1 MKGMP
6 YPAALQD
13 ACRRIDMPLI
23 DKQLQEVW
31 DALRADNSR
40 RDHALQSIRI
50 RNLRGIQDLRVPFT
64 YPVSVLAGPNGCGKS
79 TVLFACACAYR
90 DPKRK
95 PKDLTPSSLFPNFDN
110 RRQQE
115 LSDSIERT
123 ELAFDYI
130 HEGTN
135 YPMDWNRG
143 KSWNR
148 SFRGRKGGKQPE
160 RTVYLRTLANL
171 TNPSEVRGL
180 LQLAR
185 KEFETET
192 LTPDLLIFAHR
203 ILRRRYRNLSVIA
216 SGDRDLLFA
225 ETEDEQ
231 TTRYSEFHMSS
242 GERAILRISR
252 DISRL
257 ENALI
262 LIDEIEAGLHPYT
275 QQQTM
280 LELQRIA
287 LRQKLQIIVASHS
300 PVVLDSVPA
309 DGRLFLDRYERTAEV
324 RLMPVWRDIF
334 QKALYGQSRDQL
346 SILCE
351 DDIAESVIRG
361 VLDMLNPVMDLRP
374 DDVLVGRNTGRD
386 EFPAHV
392 HTLGKF
398 GKLRDFLMVMDG
410 DARDGKHKIE
420 QAAERYGHHAR
431 LVFLPG
437 DASPEHWVWNR
448 LREHPQEYAAALGIT
463 QPGLERNMQEIE
475 QLVEGGVQ
483 QTSFIKSALNALG
496 DNLNRPPQDIARL
509 AGRTEAEKKRGD
521 MARFLVEFEERIAAW
536 RQP

>member
-1 MKGMP
+1 
-6 YPAALQD
+6 
-13 ACRRIDMPLI
+13 MPLI
-23 DKQLQEVW
+23 DTQLQEVW
-31 DALRADNSR
+31 DALRADNNR
-40 RDHALQSIRI
+40 RDHALQAVRI
-50 RNLRGIQDLRVPFT
+50 RNLRGIRDLRVPFT

-79 TVLFACACAYR
+79 TMLFACACAYR
-90 DPKRK
+90 DPERK
-95 PKDLTPSSLFPNFDN
+95 PNELTPSSLFHDFGN
-110 RRQQE
+110 RGEGE
-115 LSDSIERT
+115 LSDTIERT

-130 HEGTN
+130 HEGAN

-148 SFRGRKGGKQPE
+148 SFRGRKGGKQPQ

-185 KEFETET
+185 KEFQTEAI
-192 LTPDLLIFAHR
+192 TPDLLIFAHR

-225 ETEDEQ
+225 EMESEQ
-231 TTRYSEFHMSS
+231 GTSYSEFHMSS

-252 DISRL
+252 NISHL

-300 PVVLDSVPA
+300 PVVLDSVPPEA
-309 DGRLFLDRYERTAEV
+309 RLFLDRDDRTAEV
-324 RLMPVWRDIF
+324 RLMPAWRDIF

-351 DDIAESVIRG
+351 DVIAEAVIRG
-361 VLDMLNPVMDLRP
+361 ILDVLNPDMDLRP
-374 DDVLVGRNTGRD
+374 DDILVGRNTGRD

-392 HTLGKF
+392 RALGKF
-398 GKLRDFLMVMDG
+398 GKLRDFLMVLDG
-410 DARDGKHKIE
+410 DARDAEHRIE
-420 QAAERYGHHAR
+420 QAAELYGHNAR

-437 DASPEHWVWNR
+437 KASPEHWVWNS
-448 LREHPQEYAAALGIT
+448 LREHPQEYADALGIT
-463 QPGLERNMQEIE
+463 QPGMERSMQEIE

-483 QTSFIKSALNALG
+483 QKSFLKSALNALA
-496 DNLNRPPQDIARL
+496 DDLNRPAVEIARI
-509 AGRTEAEKKRGD
+509 AGRTEAEKKRGE
-521 MARFLVEFEERIAAW
+521 MGRFLVEFEEHITAW